1 MPISLTDPVLG
12 LGLAAFALLLLALPL
27 AFWGLSSSLAQS
39 DGRSQP
45 AGLPQQPGLAQ
56 QPGLPLQA
64 GNSGLVR
71 VLVASANLALTAQL
85 VLRWW
90 QSGHFPISNL
100 YESLC
105 FLAWACTLTQL
116 LVERSWPSAL
126 VPASATPMGLGCV
139 AFASFALPDQLQAA
153 SPLVPALR
161 SSWLVMHVSV
171 IMVSYAALL
180 VGSLLSLAVLFTGRG
195 QALEVRSSSIGSGG
209 YRQGVMAASTAGGPA
224 PAPALSLQSA
234 VMGVS
239 EQLDSLSYRTI
250 TVGFLLLSVGIVSG
264 AVWANEAWGSWW
276 SWDPKETW
284 ALICWLVYA
293 AYLHTRLSRG
303 WQGRRPALVAVAGL
317 VVICVCYIGVNL
329 LGIGLHSYGWFFD
342 A

>member
-1 MPISLTDPVLG
+1 MFLKPLDVTDPVLALG
-12 LGLAAFALLLLALPL
+12 LGAFALLLLALPL
-27 AFWGLSSSLAQS
+27 SFWSVSSQGQGS
-39 DGRSQP
+39 RV
-45 AGLPQQPGLAQ
+45 
-56 QPGLPLQA
+56 
-64 GNSGLVR
+64 VR
-71 VLVASANLALTAQL
+71 LLVAAANLALTAQL

-105 FLAWACTLTQL
+105 FLAWASTLTQL
-116 LVERSWPSAL
+116 LVERNYPSPVVA
-126 VPASATPMGLGCV
+126 AAATPMALGGV
-139 AFASFALPDQLQAA
+139 AFASFALPDQLQQAA
-153 SPLVPALR
+153 PLVPALR

-180 VGSLLSLAVLFTGRG
+180 VGSLLSLAVLVTDRG
-195 QALEVRSSSIGSGG
+195 QQLELRSSSIGSGG
-209 YRQGVMAASTAGGPA
+209 FRQAELASAGGPGGGFNFSSGS
-224 PAPALSLQSA
+224 LSL
-234 VMGVS
+234 S

-303 WQGRRPALVAVAGL
+303 WQGRRPALVAVAGF

-329 LGIGLHSYGWFFD
+329 LGIGLHSYGWFLS

>member
-1 MPISLTDPVLG
+1 MFADPVIALG
-12 LGLAAFALLLLALPL
+12 LTAFALLLLVLPL
-27 AFWGLSSSLAQS
+27 AFWSLSGGHTSTA
-39 DGRSQP
+39 
-45 AGLPQQPGLAQ
+45 
-56 QPGLPLQA
+56 
-64 GNSGLVR
+64 VR
-71 VLVASANLALTAQL
+71 LLVAAANLCLTAQL

-90 QSGHFPISNL
+90 DSGHFPISNL

-116 LVERSWPSAL
+116 LVERTWPSPL
-126 VPASATPMGLGCV
+126 VAASATPMALGCV
-139 AFASFALPDQLQAA
+139 AFASFALPDRLQEA

-180 VGSLLSLAVLFTGRG
+180 VGSLLSVAVLVTDRG
-195 QALEVRSSSIGSGG
+195 NNLELRSSSIGSGG
-209 YRQGVMAASTAGGPA
+209 YRQARLVTATEGPA
-224 PAPALSLQSA
+224 AGAEGLQLSSVA
-234 VMGVS
+234 MPVV

-250 TVGFLLLSVGIVSG
+250 TVGFLLLSVGLVSG

-293 AYLHTRLSRG
+293 AYLHTRLIRG
-303 WQGRRPALVAVAGL
+303 WQGRKPALVAAAGL
-317 VVICVCYIGVNL
+317 VVIAVCYIGVNL
-329 LGIGLHSYGWFFD
+329 LGIGLHSYGWFFES
-342 A
+342 

>member
-1 MPISLTDPVLG
+1 MDLAGMDPVLG
-12 LGLAAFALLLLALPL
+12 LGLFAFALLLLALPL
-27 AFWGLSSSLAQS
+27 AFWKVSSEKT
-39 DGRSQP
+39 
-45 AGLPQQPGLAQ
+45 
-56 QPGLPLQA
+56 
-64 GNSGLVR
+64 SGLVT
-71 VLVASANLALTAQL
+71 LLIATANLALTAQL

-116 LVERSWPSAL
+116 LVERSWPTPIVA
-126 VPASATPMGLGCV
+126 AAATPMGLGCI
-139 AFASFALPDQLQAA
+139 AFASFALPDQLQEA

-180 VGSLLSLAVLFTGRG
+180 VGSLLSVAVLVTDRG
-195 QALEVRSSSIGSGG
+195 HALELRSSSIGSGG
-209 YRQGVMAASTAGGPA
+209 YRRAALATPLGSVSDSEVQ
-224 PAPALSLQSA
+224 LSSVQFTRNEL
-234 VMGVS
+234 
-239 EQLDSLSYRTI
+239 LDSLSYRTI
-250 TVGFLLLSVGIVSG
+250 TVGFLLLTVGIISG
-264 AVWANEAWGSWW
+264 AVWANEAWGSYW

-303 WQGRRPALVAVAGL
+303 WQGRRPALVASAGL
-317 VVICVCYIGVNL
+317 VVIGVCYIGVNL
-329 LGIGLHSYGWFFD
+329 LGIGLHSYGWFFG
-342 A
+342 

>member
-1 MPISLTDPVLG
+1 VLCVTDPVFALG
-12 LGLAAFALLLLALPL
+12 LLAFALLLLVLPL
-27 AFWGLSSSLAQS
+27 SFWSLSGGKSSSV
-39 DGRSQP
+39 
-45 AGLPQQPGLAQ
+45 
-56 QPGLPLQA
+56 
-64 GNSGLVR
+64 VR
-71 VLVASANLALTAQL
+71 LLVAAANLCLTAQL

-90 QSGHFPISNL
+90 DSGHFPISNL

-105 FLAWACTLTQL
+105 FLAWGCTLTQL
-116 LVERSWPSAL
+116 LVERSWSSPL
-126 VPASATPMGLGCV
+126 VPAAATPMALGCV
-139 AFASFALPDQLQAA
+139 AFASFALPDQLQQA

-171 IMVSYAALL
+171 IMLSYAALL
-180 VGSLLSLAVLFTGRG
+180 VGSLLSLAVLFTERDEV
-195 QALEVRSSSIGSGG
+195 LELRSSSIGSGG
-209 YRQGVMAASTAGGPA
+209 FRQAQLASDGPGA
-224 PAPALSLQSA
+224 MALSSTEFRI
-234 VMGVS
+234 S

-250 TVGFLLLSVGIVSG
+250 TVGFLLLSVGLVSG

-293 AYLHTRLSRG
+293 AYLHTRLIRG

-317 VVICVCYIGVNL
+317 VVIAVCYIGVNL

-342 A
+342 S

>member
-1 MPISLTDPVLG
+1 MNDPVLA
-12 LGLAAFALLLLALPL
+12 LGLLAFGLLLVALPL
-27 AFWGLSSSLAQS
+27 AFWSVSGQAT
-39 DGRSQP
+39 RSVTV
-45 AGLPQQPGLAQ
+45 
-56 QPGLPLQA
+56 
-64 GNSGLVR
+64 VR
-71 VLVASANLALTAQL
+71 LLVAAANLSLTAQL
-85 VLRWW
+85 TLRWW
-90 QSGHFPISNL
+90 ESGHFPISNL

-116 LVERSWPSAL
+116 LVERSWPSPL
-126 VPASATPMGLGCV
+126 VPAAATPMGLGCL
-139 AFASFALPDQLQAA
+139 AFASFALPDRLQQAA
-153 SPLVPALR
+153 PLVPALR

-180 VGSLLSLAVLFTGRG
+180 VGSLLSLAVLFTDRD
-195 QALEVRSSSIGSGG
+195 QALQLRSSSIGSGG
-209 YRQGVMAASTAGGPA
+209 FRQAKLATSGGDLQ
-224 PAPALSLQSA
+224 LSSVA
-234 VMGVS
+234 IGIN

-250 TVGFLLLSVGIVSG
+250 TVGFLLLSVGLVSG

-317 VVICVCYIGVNL
+317 VVIVVCYIGVNL
-329 LGIGLHSYGWFFD
+329 LGIGLHSYGWFLG

>member
-1 MPISLTDPVLG
+1 MPVPALLTDPVLG
-12 LGLAAFALLLLALPL
+12 LGLAAFALLLLVLPL
-27 AFWGLSSSLAQS
+27 AFWSLSG
-39 DGRSQP
+39 GRTST
-45 AGLPQQPGLAQ
+45 A
-56 QPGLPLQA
+56 
-64 GNSGLVR
+64 VR
-71 VLVASANLALTAQL
+71 LLVAVANLCLTAQL

-90 QSGHFPISNL
+90 DSGHFPISNL

-116 LVERSWPSAL
+116 LVERSWPSPL
-126 VPASATPMGLGCV
+126 VPAAATPMALGCV
-139 AFASFALPDQLQAA
+139 AFASFALPDRLQEA

-180 VGSLLSLAVLFTGRG
+180 VGSLLSLAVLFTDRSN
-195 QALEVRSSSIGSGG
+195 ALELRSSSIGSGG
-209 YRQGVMAASTAGGPA
+209 YRQARLAAVGEGPDGPA
-224 PAPALSLQSA
+224 AAPAMQLSSVA
-234 VMGVS
+234 IPVV

-250 TVGFLLLSVGIVSG
+250 TVGFLLLSVGLVSG

-293 AYLHTRLSRG
+293 AYLHTRLIRG
-303 WQGRRPALVAVAGL
+303 WQGRKPALVAAAGL
-317 VVICVCYIGVNL
+317 VVIVVCYIGVNL

-342 A
+342 S

>member
-1 MPISLTDPVLG
+1 MFPMSVVGDDPVLL
-12 LGLAAFALLLLALPL
+12 LGLLAFALLLLALPL
-27 AFWGLSSSLAQS
+27 GFWALSSGKTS
-39 DGRSQP
+39 
-45 AGLPQQPGLAQ
+45 
-56 QPGLPLQA
+56 
-64 GNSGLVR
+64 SGVR
-71 VLVASANLALTAQL
+71 VLIALANLSLTSQL

-116 LVERSWPSAL
+116 LVERSWPSPL
-126 VPASATPMGLGCV
+126 VAAAATPMGLGCV
-139 AFASFALPDQLQAA
+139 AFASFALPDRLQEA

-180 VGSLLSLAVLFTGRG
+180 VGSLLSIAVLLIDRDN
-195 QALEVRSSSIGSGG
+195 ALELRSSSIGSGG
-209 YRQGVMAASTAGGPA
+209 FRKAALAGATG
-224 PAPALSLQSA
+224 SA
-234 VMGVS
+234 DLELESVAFSRS

-250 TVGFLLLSVGIVSG
+250 TVGFLLLTIGIISG

-303 WQGRRPALVAVAGL
+303 WQGRKPALVAAFGL
-317 VVICVCYIGVNL
+317 VVIVVCYIGVNL
-329 LGIGLHSYGWFFD
+329 LGIGLHSYGWFFG
-342 A
+342 

>member
-1 MPISLTDPVLG
+1 MLPDPVIALG
-12 LGLAAFALLLLALPL
+12 LTAFALLLLVLPL
-27 AFWGLSSSLAQS
+27 AFWALSGGHSSKA
-39 DGRSQP
+39 
-45 AGLPQQPGLAQ
+45 
-56 QPGLPLQA
+56 
-64 GNSGLVR
+64 VR
-71 VLVASANLALTAQL
+71 LLVAAANLCLTAQL

-90 QSGHFPISNL
+90 DSGHFPISNL

-116 LVERSWPSAL
+116 LVERNWPSPL
-126 VPASATPMGLGCV
+126 VPAAATPMALGCV
-139 AFASFALPDQLQAA
+139 AFASFALPDRLQEA

-180 VGSLLSLAVLFTGRG
+180 VGSLLSLAVLFTDRG
-195 QALEVRSSSIGSGG
+195 NSLELRSSSIGSGG
-209 YRQGVMAASTAGGPA
+209 YRQAMLVTAADGSGSGVA
-224 PAPALSLQSA
+224 PLQLSSVA
-234 VMGVS
+234 MPVV

-250 TVGFLLLSVGIVSG
+250 TVGFLLLSVGLVSG

-293 AYLHTRLSRG
+293 AYLHTRLIRG
-303 WQGRRPALVAVAGL
+303 WQGRKPALVAAAGL
-317 VVICVCYIGVNL
+317 VVIAVCYIGVNL

-342 A
+342 S

>member
-1 MPISLTDPVLG
+1 VTDPVISLG
-12 LGLAAFALLLLALPL
+12 LLAFALLLAALPV
-27 AFWGLSSSLAQS
+27 AFWGLAGERPL
-39 DGRSQP
+39 P
-45 AGLPQQPGLAQ
+45 A
-56 QPGLPLQA
+56 
-64 GNSGLVR
+64 VR
-71 VLVASANLALTAQL
+71 VLVASANLTLAAQL
-85 VLRWW
+85 LLRWW

-105 FLAWACTLTQL
+105 FLGWACTLTQL
-116 LVERSWPSAL
+116 LVERSWPSPL
-126 VPASATPMGLGCV
+126 VAAATTPMGLGCI
-139 AFASFALPDQLQAA
+139 AFASFALPGTLQEA

-171 IMVSYAALL
+171 IMMSYAALI
-180 VGSLLSLAVLFTGRG
+180 VGSLLSVAVLVVEPRRS
-195 QALEVRSSSIGSGG
+195 LELRSSSIGSGG
-209 YRQGVMAASTAGGPA
+209 FRRAALATEGA
-224 PAPALSLQSA
+224 PLELRSQPLAR
-234 VMGVS
+234 S

-303 WQGRRPALVAVAGL
+303 WQGRKPALLATAGL
-317 VVICVCYIGVNL
+317 VVIVVCYIGVNL
-329 LGIGLHSYGWFFD
+329 LGIGLHSYGWFFE

>member
-1 MPISLTDPVLG
+1 MSYLGLSALEAFVSEPVLL
-12 LGLAAFALLLLALPL
+12 LGLLAFALLLMALPWS
-27 AFWGLSSSLAQS
+27 FWALSNGRSSS
-39 DGRSQP
+39 GVRSLI
-45 AGLPQQPGLAQ
+45 AL
-56 QPGLPLQA
+56 
-64 GNSGLVR
+64 S
-71 VLVASANLALTAQL
+71 NLLLTAQL

-116 LVERSWPSAL
+116 LVERNWPSPL
-126 VPASATPMGLGCV
+126 VAASATPMGLGCI
-139 AFASFALPDQLQAA
+139 AFASFALPDQLQQA

-171 IMVSYAALL
+171 IMVSYAALM
-180 VGSLLSLAVLFTGRG
+180 VGSLLSVAVLFTDRED
-195 QALEVRSSSIGSGG
+195 QLELRSSSIGSGA
-209 YRQGVMAASTAGGPA
+209 YRRASVMAST
-224 PAPALSLQSA
+224 S
-234 VMGVS
+234 GVS
-239 EQLDSLSYRTI
+239 GNGGVAVRTSPEIQLSSVQFSRAEQLDSLSYRTI
-250 TVGFLLLSVGIVSG
+250 TVGFLLLTVGIISG

-303 WQGRRPALVAVAGL
+303 WQGRRPALVASAGL
-317 VVICVCYIGVNL
+317 VVIVVCYIGVNL
-329 LGIGLHSYGWFFD
+329 LGIGLHSYGWFFE
-342 A
+342 

>member
-1 MPISLTDPVLG
+1 MGLSALEAFVSEPVLL
-12 LGLAAFALLLLALPL
+12 LGLLAFALLLMALPWS
-27 AFWGLSSSLAQS
+27 FWALSNGRSSS
-39 DGRSQP
+39 GVRSLI
-45 AGLPQQPGLAQ
+45 AL
-56 QPGLPLQA
+56 
-64 GNSGLVR
+64 S
-71 VLVASANLALTAQL
+71 NLLLTAQL

-116 LVERSWPSAL
+116 LVERNWPSPL
-126 VPASATPMGLGCV
+126 VAASATPMGLGCI
-139 AFASFALPDQLQAA
+139 AFASFALPDQLQQA

-171 IMVSYAALL
+171 IMVSYAALM
-180 VGSLLSLAVLFTGRG
+180 VGSLLSVAVLLTDRED
-195 QALEVRSSSIGSGG
+195 QLELRSSSIGSGA
-209 YRQGVMAASTAGGPA
+209 YRRASVMASTSGVGGNGGVAVRTSPEIQ
-224 PAPALSLQSA
+224 LSSVQFSRA
-234 VMGVS
+234 

-250 TVGFLLLSVGIVSG
+250 TVGFLLLTVGIISG

-303 WQGRRPALVAVAGL
+303 WQGRRPALVASAGL
-317 VVICVCYIGVNL
+317 VVIVVCYIGVNL
-329 LGIGLHSYGWFFD
+329 LGIGLHSYGWFFE
-342 A
+342 

>member
-1 MPISLTDPVLG
+1 VSDPVLA

-27 AFWGLSSSLAQS
+27 AFWSV
-39 DGRSQP
+39 
-45 AGLPQQPGLAQ
+45 
-56 QPGLPLQA
+56 
-64 GNSGLVR
+64 SGGTQGSRVVR
-71 VLVASANLALTAQL
+71 LLVAAANLSLTAQL

-116 LVERSWPSAL
+116 LVERSYPSPL
-126 VPASATPMGLGCV
+126 VPAAATPMGLGCV
-139 AFASFALPDQLQAA
+139 AFASFALPGQLQQAA
-153 SPLVPALR
+153 PLVPALR

-180 VGSLLSLAVLFTGRG
+180 VGSLLSLAVLLTDRG
-195 QALEVRSSSIGSGG
+195 QTLELRSSSIGSGG
-209 YRQGVMAASTAGGPA
+209 YRQAQLAIESGPA
-224 PAPALSLQSA
+224 GVQLSSASLSL
-234 VMGVS
+234 S

-250 TVGFLLLSVGIVSG
+250 TVGFLLLSIGIVSG

-303 WQGRRPALVAVAGL
+303 WQGRRPALVAVAGF

>member
-1 MPISLTDPVLG
+1 MTDPVLT
-12 LGLAAFALLLLALPL
+12 LALIAFGLLLIALPL
-27 AFWGLSSSLAQS
+27 AFWSLSG
-39 DGRSQP
+39 GRS
-45 AGLPQQPGLAQ
+45 
-56 QPGLPLQA
+56 
-64 GNSGLVR
+64 STVVR
-71 VLVASANLALTAQL
+71 LLVAGANVSLTAQL
-85 VLRWW
+85 TLRWW
-90 QSGHFPISNL
+90 ESGHFPISNL

-116 LVERSWPSAL
+116 LVERSWSSPL
-126 VPASATPMGLGCV
+126 VAAAATPMGLGCV
-139 AFASFALPDQLQAA
+139 AFASFALPDRLQAA

-180 VGSLLSLAVLFTGRG
+180 VGSLLSVAVLFTERGR
-195 QALEVRSSSIGSGG
+195 QLELRSSSIGSGG
-209 YRQGVMAASTAGGPA
+209 FRRAQLAGVPAGADANATNGPGLE
-224 PAPALSLQSA
+224 LSSVA
-234 VMGVS
+234 IGVS

-250 TVGFLLLSVGIVSG
+250 TVGFLLLSVGLVSG

-303 WQGRRPALVAVAGL
+303 WQGRRPALVASAGL
-317 VVICVCYIGVNL
+317 VVIVVCYIGVNL
-329 LGIGLHSYGWFFD
+329 LGIGLHSYGWFLG

>member
-1 MPISLTDPVLG
+1 MNDPVLS
-12 LGLAAFALLLLALPL
+12 LGLLAFALLLVALPL
-27 AFWGLSSSLAQS
+27 AFWSLSGGRSSS
-39 DGRSQP
+39 P
-45 AGLPQQPGLAQ
+45 
-56 QPGLPLQA
+56 
-64 GNSGLVR
+64 VR
-71 VLVASANLALTAQL
+71 LLVAAANLSLTAQL
-85 VLRWW
+85 TLRWW
-90 QSGHFPISNL
+90 DSGHFPISNL

-116 LVERSWPSAL
+116 LVERTWASPL
-126 VPASATPMGLGCV
+126 VPAAATPMGLGCL
-139 AFASFALPDQLQAA
+139 AFASFALPDRLQEA

-180 VGSLLSLAVLFTGRG
+180 VGSLLSVAVLFTDRG
-195 QALEVRSSSIGSGG
+195 QDLQLRSSSIGSGG
-209 YRQGVMAASTAGGPA
+209 YRQAKLAGEAGELR
-224 PAPALSLQSA
+224 LSS
-234 VMGVS
+234 VSIGVS

-250 TVGFLLLSVGIVSG
+250 TVGFLLLSVGLVSG

-293 AYLHTRLSRG
+293 AYLHSRLSRG
-303 WQGRRPALVAVAGL
+303 WQGRRPAMVAAAGL
-317 VVICVCYIGVNL
+317 VVIVVCYIGVNL
-329 LGIGLHSYGWFFD
+329 LGIGLHSYGWFLG

>member
-1 MPISLTDPVLG
+1 VSDPVLALG
-12 LGLAAFALLLLALPL
+12 LGAFALLLLALPL
-27 AFWGLSSSLAQS
+27 AFWSVSSGGQGS
-39 DGRSQP
+39 R
-45 AGLPQQPGLAQ
+45 
-56 QPGLPLQA
+56 
-64 GNSGLVR
+64 LVR
-71 VLVASANLALTAQL
+71 LLVASANLALTAQL

-105 FLAWACTLTQL
+105 FLAWASTLTQL
-116 LVERSWPSAL
+116 LVERSYPSPVVA
-126 VPASATPMGLGCV
+126 AAATPMALGGV
-139 AFASFALPDQLQAA
+139 AFASFALPDQLQQAA
-153 SPLVPALR
+153 PLVPALR

-180 VGSLLSLAVLFTGRG
+180 VGSLLSLAVLFTDRDR
-195 QALEVRSSSIGSGG
+195 QLELRSSSIGSGG
-209 YRQGVMAASTAGGPA
+209 FRQAELALGAGGGA
-224 PAPALSLQSA
+224 GLNLSSA
-234 VMGVS
+234 TLSIS

-303 WQGRRPALVAVAGL
+303 WQGRRPALVAVAGF

-329 LGIGLHSYGWFFD
+329 LGIGLHSYGWFLS